1 MPPILISS
9 NQLLPA
15 RSYNEAAL
23 VALLKEGNQK
33 AFEELYSRFAPN
45 FLAKLGHLIPDQPQ
59 AEDLLQDSFVN
70 IWLNFHQYDPAKGRL
85 FTWMW
90 RIVQNKALTHLRLPG
105 LAHERLEDYSAEEL
119 GSGTPSYHGIGIDY
133 WLKSTLPPQHCH
145 LIQLMYYQ
153 GYTYQEASDE
163 LGWPVGTV
171 KTRVRQALQRLR
183 NSESAVEIGYE

>member
-1 MPPILISS
+1 MRLI
-9 NQLLPA
+9 A
-15 RSYNEAAL
+15 
-23 VALLKEGNQK
+23 
-33 AFEELYSRFAPN
+33 
-45 FLAKLGHLIPDQPQ
+45 DQPQ

-70 IWLNFHQYDPAKGRL
+70 IWLNLHQYDPAKGRL

-105 LAHERLEDYSAEEL
+105 LAHERLEDYLAEEL

-133 WLKSTLPPQHCH
+133 WLTSTLPPTHCH

-183 NSESAVEIGYE
+183 NSESTVEIRHR